1 MELYLP
7 YLKEK
12 LNNGKRRLSEGFIRY
27 TPSEVKDYWDLGAM
41 VLAGFAF
48 NDNGSEI
55 FGDARLPVMV
65 FGGLAGLREAGEDT
79 NRGYRNIYA
88 GLASLCVFWTR
99 NLDLPLIVELEN
111 YGIAALFAFGSFG
124 MDRQRIKE
132 KSLEDI
138 S

>member
-1 MELYLP
+1 MGEQLSYLRGCFN
-7 YLKEK
+7 KSVRE
-12 LNNGKRRLSEGFIRY
+12 LSEYVDRY
-27 TPSEVKDYWDLGAM
+27 TPSTVKDYYDLGAM

-55 FGDARLPVMV
+55 FGDARLPVMI
-65 FGGLAGLREAGEDT
+65 FGGLAGLSGAGEDT
-79 NRGYRNIYA
+79 NRRYRNIYA
-88 GLASLCVFWTR
+88 GLASLCAFWTR

-111 YGIAALFAFGSFG
+111 YGIAALLAFGSFD
-124 MDRQRIKE
+124 MDRQRIKG